1 MKKIPILFIEKKD
14 VDEKLVALENQHII
28 EKNNGLANYY
38 NTISDF
44 QKNPALNDLKKI
56 SKSYIQN

>member
-1 MKKIPILFIEKKD
+1 MKKIPILLSKKD

-44 QKNPALNDLKKI
+44 QKILL
-56 SKSYIQN
+56 

>member
-1 MKKIPILFIEKKD
+1 M
-14 VDEKLVALENQHII
+14 ALENQHII

-44 QKNPALNDLKKI
+44 LKKNPALNDLKENFQKVIFKI
-56 SKSYIQN
+56 RSN